1 MQLTRY
7 LALQQQVH
15 CHSLKL
21 SRLRGRCITFMLLQ
35 QTMQVAVFHQKSFQ
49 YKQLIR
55 QLNLQRQQ
63 TYSRMKLR
71 FKSIGM
77 LHRHL
82 DSLL

>member
-1 MQLTRY
+1 
-7 LALQQQVH
+7 
-15 CHSLKL
+15 
-21 SRLRGRCITFMLLQ
+21 
-35 QTMQVAVFHQKSFQ
+35 MQVAVFHQKSFQ

-63 TYSRMKLR
+63 TYSRMRLR